1 MKNKVYI
8 QFAITIMLLL
18 LWIPALLDK
27 LLQFGTFQSGIL
39 KQPFSDELGYM
50 LIYSLPI
57 LEIAIVILLVSSKY
71 RWMGFVLSSVL
82 MMTFTGYIAIALM
95 GAWDKIPCGCG
106 SVISSMSWKQHLWF
120 NLFFLAISLVGF
132 IVSIKLRND
141 GSYRS
146 SDIVENSNT

>member
-132 IVSIKLRND
+132 IVSIKLRID

>member
-57 LEIAIVILLVSSKY
+57 LEMAIVILLVSSKY
-71 RWMGFVLSSVL
+71 RWMGFVLSSFL

-132 IVSIKLRND
+132 IVSIKLRID

>member
-82 MMTFTGYIAIALM
+82 MMTFTGYIAIGLM

>member
-8 QFAITIMLLL
+8 QYAITIILLL

-39 KQPFSDELGYM
+39 RQPFSAELGYM

-57 LEIAIVILLVSSKY
+57 LEMAIVILLVSSKY
-71 RWMGFVLSSVL
+71 RWIGFLLSSFL